1 MDELHGTQSFAKR
14 QRPDAA
20 VTQSQFGDLVKK
32 VVAEF
37 DVLPHLSSA
46 SVSSPIPHEKEIGR
60 EEAFYRRADH
70 WLPAGS

>member
-37 DVLPHLSSA
+37 TALSA
-46 SVSSPIPHEKEIGR
+46 EVSSL
-60 EEAFYRRADH
+60 RRRVEQLECTGDK
-70 WLPAGS
+70 S

>member
-14 QRPDAA
+14 QRADAA

-37 DVLPHLSSA
+37 TALRA
-46 SVSSPIPHEKEIGR
+46 EVSSL
-60 EEAFYRRADH
+60 RRRVEQLEPKGAK
-70 WLPAGS
+70 S

>member
-14 QRPDAA
+14 QHPDAA

-37 DVLPHLSSA
+37 TALRAELSSL
-46 SVSSPIPHEKEIGR
+46 
-60 EEAFYRRADH
+60 RRRVEQLESKGAK
-70 WLPAGS
+70 S